1 MFKTIDHQFV
11 IRFLPS
17 TTIEEVLTATH
28 VIYLQKFKLQKFML
42 CQYDDHQTLSDTNLE
57 ILGILLNCDFVS
69 FRFWIR

>member
-28 VIYLQKFKLQKFML
+28 VIYLQKFML

-57 ILGILLNCDFVS
+57 ILGILINCDFVS